1 MPVSAVG
8 SNLTFSIVGRLAV
21 GVVAIF
27 CVLSYLYG
35 PAASPALRNAA
46 IAQCNEHAEGNFRSF
61 RLSWRGRGY
70 PHWTCWGPRPPEG
83 DAGRPGG
90 GANPL
95 RLGRPVG

>member
-8 SNLTFSIVGRLAV
+8 SNLTFTIVGRLAV

-61 RLSWRGRGY
+61 RLSWQVGVY
-70 PHWTCWGPRPPEG
+70 PHWTCWDASRPED
-83 DAGRPGG
+83 DAVSLGWWT
-90 GANPL
+90 NPF
-95 RLGRPVG
+95 V

>member
-21 GVVAIF
+21 GVVAMF

-61 RLSWRGRGY
+61 RLSWRVGVY
-70 PHWTCWGPRPPEG
+70 PHWTCW
-83 DAGRPGG
+83 DAGRPEDDAISLGWWT
-90 GANPL
+90 NPF
-95 RLGRPVG
+95 V